1 MGLIPLRVPPG
12 VYRNGTA
19 YEASGRWYDASLM
32 RFFAKTIR
40 PFGGWVKQTT
50 EQLEGPGRGMLAW
63 RPTSF
68 QRLVGIGTPN
78 KLYVYDD
85 SDVIDITPFHFPS
98 GVLNTFYGVGYGFGP
113 YGAGPY
119 GVSSGA
125 GATEATSWSL
135 DTWGEDL
142 VACASHDGTIYEYYI
157 DGMPAQPVA
166 NAPSA
171 LAILVTSE
179 RILVAI
185 AADGNRRLVAWS
197 DQEDNTKWTPGFDN
211 QAGDLPVQ
219 SDGTLVTGRRVRG
232 QNLLW
237 TTTDLHS
244 MTYIGQ
250 PFVYSIQQVSPNCG
264 LAAPLAVQVIEG
276 GAVWMG
282 WKNFFQFDGGQVK
295 PIPCDIQDYIFSD
308 INFDQVA
315 KFSSGHIAAFGEVL
329 FFYCSKNS
337 VSIDRCVAYNYQEGH
352 WNIVDQTGLM
362 ARGCWADAGVFR
374 FPMAVGED
382 GFLYQQESGWTAAGT
397 PLLTA
402 RFLKSGPLELGN
414 GDQIMEATAVLPDDK
429 TSIADYAVQVRFAQQ
444 FTPKGPVYNRG
455 PYVMRAN
462 GYTDV
467 RLSARQVGMHLEAL
481 VDDDFRIGVFRLDAT
496 PGGQR

>member
-1 MGLIPLRVPPG
+1 MGLIKLALPPG

-19 YEASGRWYDASLM
+19 YQSSGRYFDASLM

-40 PFGGWVKQTT
+40 PFGGWQKKINTP
-50 EQLEGPGRGMLAW
+50 LEGPGRGMLAW

-85 SDVIDITPFHFPS
+85 SSVVDITPYEFPP
-98 GVLNTFYGVGYGFGP
+98 GVVNTFYGVGYGFGP

-119 GVSSGA
+119 GVSAGA
-125 GATEATSWSL
+125 GATEATTWSL
-135 DTWGEDL
+135 DTWGSHL
-142 VACASHDGTIYEYYI
+142 VACASHDGTIYEY
-157 DGMPAQPVA
+157 DLDSLPAEPVA

-171 LAILVTSE
+171 LTILVTAE

-185 AADGNRRLVAWS
+185 GANGNRRLVAWS
-197 DQEDNTKWTPGFDN
+197 DQEDNTEWTADFDN
-211 QAGDLPVQ
+211 QAGDKEIQ
-219 SDGTLVTGRRVRG
+219 TDGTLVTGRRVRG

-244 MTYIGQ
+244 MRYIGQ
-250 PFVYSIQQVSPNCG
+250 PFIYSFDQVSANCG

-282 WKNFFQFDGGQVK
+282 WKNFFRFDGGQVK
-295 PIPCDIQDYIFSD
+295 PIPCDLQDYVFSD

-329 FFYCSKNS
+329 FFYCSAGS
-337 VSIDRCVAYNYQEGH
+337 TSIDRCVSWNYQENH
-352 WNIVDQTGLM
+352 WNIVDPSGLM

-374 FPMAVGED
+374 FPLAVGED
-382 GFLYQQESGWTAAGT
+382 GYLYEQESGWTAAGT
-397 PLLTA
+397 PILTS

-414 GDQIMEATAVLPDDK
+414 GDQIMEATTLIPDEK
-429 TSIADYAVQVRFAQQ
+429 TAGQVRVRFAQQ
-444 FTPKGPVYNRG
+444 FTPEGPVYNRG
-455 PYVMRAN
+455 PYIVRAN

-467 RLSARQVGMHLEAL
+467 RLSARQLAMHLESV
-481 VDDDFRIGVFRLDAT
+481 VDDDFRIGVLRLDAVA
-496 PGGQR
+496 GGLR